1 MNLQPLGICMS
12 YQRTREIVKL
22 VAQDYDVEVQEW
34 ADELKKSI
42 TISPRVITVV
52 SDIIVTLQQGI

>member
-12 YQRTREIVKL
+12 YQWTREIVKL

-34 ADELKKSI
+34 ADELKKYI
-42 TISPRVITVV
+42 TISPRVITVA
-52 SDIIVTLQQGI
+52 IVTL